1 MLLEM
6 ELWSVYNCPESQIQQ
21 LSKNKSRTP
30 LNLYL
35 FYYLIFLLDQ
45 VFFLMFYRKE
55 HRISQTE
62 QYRKIQLYSRDSRW
76 SFTQSWYMKR
86 SIWKVKSTK
95 RSFTVFTYYILQAQT
110 SQLYPC
116 GTSNISHRKTEEWI
130 SKKEQ
135 NCAIS
140 TNQDIP
146 YLNALNICIFFP
158 APLHASYI
166 ILEVFCLLV

>member
-6 ELWSVYNCPESQIQQ
+6 ELCTTALKARFSSLVKTSPEL
-21 LSKNKSRTP
+21 LSTFTYFITSYFSWIK
-30 LNLYL
+30 
-35 FYYLIFLLDQ
+35 F
-45 VFFLMFYRKE
+45 FFLMFYRKE